1 MNRVLYWF
9 RNDLRLADQ
18 PALLQA
24 CARADQ
30 LLPIYIHD
38 PRQDATTPW
47 GFTRM
52 GAHRRGVLSHALH
65 TLDAELRA
73 RGSRLFILHGQAQQ
87 LIPQLLQ
94 CFGLST
100 VYVEKIAAP
109 EEIADVEALKAS
121 GVAVQAIWQSSL
133 IHPESLPFDIS
144 QLPEVFSTFR
154 SRVEKYAVPI
164 LAPLAAPRTLPPLP
178 DNFNED
184 APSFDVSLDVSP
196 PPEEMRSAFPY
207 FTAACRVDEPGAQA
221 HLAQYLARKLP
232 HTYKA
237 TRNALIGIDYSSK
250 WSPFLALGTISAR
263 QIMAALR
270 RFEAEH
276 GANEGSYWLW
286 FELLWRDYFR
296 FLHLKH
302 GVRLYRASGLSALP
316 PPTHDAAAFKRWT
329 QGHSGQPFVDAA
341 MRELS
346 ATGYL
351 SNRMRQ
357 VAASFLI
364 HDLGCDWR
372 AGAAWYES
380 QLIDYDVYSN
390 QGNWLYLAGRGTD
403 PRGGRRFNPHK
414 QAADYDA
421 DGRYTALW
429 RDDSP
434 HVRGGMA

>member
-1 MNRVLYWF
+1 
-9 RNDLRLADQ
+9 
-18 PALLQA
+18 
-24 CARADQ
+24 
-30 LLPIYIHD
+30 
-38 PRQDATTPW
+38 
-47 GFTRM
+47 
-52 GAHRRGVLSHALH
+52 
-65 TLDAELRA
+65 
-73 RGSRLFILHGQAQQ
+73 
-87 LIPQLLQ
+87 
-94 CFGLST
+94 
-100 VYVEKIAAP
+100 
-109 EEIADVEALKAS
+109 AS

>member
-109 EEIADVEALKAS
+109 EEIADVEALQAS

-154 SRVEKYAVPI
+154 SRVEK
-164 LAPLAAPRTLPPLP
+164 
-178 DNFNED
+178 
-184 APSFDVSLDVSP
+184 
-196 PPEEMRSAFPY
+196 
-207 FTAACRVDEPGAQA
+207 
-221 HLAQYLARKLP
+221 
-232 HTYKA
+232 
-237 TRNALIGIDYSSK
+237 
-250 WSPFLALGTISAR
+250 
-263 QIMAALR
+263 
-270 RFEAEH
+270 
-276 GANEGSYWLW
+276 
-286 FELLWRDYFR
+286 
-296 FLHLKH
+296 
-302 GVRLYRASGLSALP
+302 
-316 PPTHDAAAFKRWT
+316 
-329 QGHSGQPFVDAA
+329 
-341 MRELS
+341 
-346 ATGYL
+346 
-351 SNRMRQ
+351 
-357 VAASFLI
+357 
-364 HDLGCDWR
+364 
-372 AGAAWYES
+372 
-380 QLIDYDVYSN
+380 
-390 QGNWLYLAGRGTD
+390 
-403 PRGGRRFNPHK
+403 
-414 QAADYDA
+414 
-421 DGRYTALW
+421 
-429 RDDSP
+429 
-434 HVRGGMA
+434 